1 MNTLAPS
8 ITHRDPK
15 GRKFA
20 SLVETAYDK
29 ADLSEKEAQ
38 RVNDTPGLSDMITQF
53 IDENRTTDKYK
64 DEEVSSNFGYL
75 SGYKKPELVLDQ
87 VKVLKAQYPQLGDNP
102 TVGGEPGDVLK
113 GAEGWFA
120 LPNLWRPEPALSG
133 TYNDHVVGVLD
144 LIKQD
149 RNGKFH
155 NFRDGQLGP
164 ERLRQSAVTEAAMR
178 KLSEEQ
184 GHPDILV
191 VACQFGI
198 THRGRSVRRAREVMV
213 DQNQFGLGAFA
224 VGIMLLTHPDRL
236 KHLDDLWIDC
246 AGDEFNDPDADARFV
261 HAPRFGFDDGR
272 VKFGALH
279 VGHAHDSY
287 GSVSGFL
294 PQ

>member
-15 GRKFA
+15 GRKFV

-29 ADLSEKEAQ
+29 AGLSEKEAQ
-38 RVNDTPGLSDMITQF
+38 RVNDTPGLSDMISQF
-53 IDENRTTDKYK
+53 IAENRTTDKYK
-64 DEEVSSNFGYL
+64 DEEVSSNLGYF
-75 SGYKKPELVLDQ
+75 SGYKKLELVFDQ
-87 VKVLKAQYPQLGDNP
+87 VKVLKARYPQLGDNP

-133 TYNDHVVGVLD
+133 TYNDHVVGVFD

-149 RNGKFH
+149 RNVKFH

-164 ERLRQSAVTEAAMR
+164 ERLRQSVVTEAALR
-178 KLSEEQ
+178 KLSEVQ

-191 VACQFGI
+191 VSCQFGI
-198 THRGRSVRRAREVMV
+198 TQRGRSVRRACEVMV
-213 DQNQFGLGAFA
+213 DQNQFGLGSFA

-236 KHLDDLWIDC
+236 KHNDDLWIDC
-246 AGDEFNDPDADARFV
+246 AGDEFDEPDAGGRIVRAPYFRF
-261 HAPRFGFDDGR
+261 FDGS
-272 VKFGALH
+272 VMFGAH
-279 VGHAHDSY
+279 WSDRAY
-287 GSVSGFL
+287 GYCGSASGVL